1 MSILPIVQHRAAVP
15 VSLSRGAAWGLAAM
29 SAPKAA
35 AITQRDIGT
44 RIDKKQM
51 ERAALAP

>member
-1 MSILPIVQHRAAVP
+1 MVPIVQHRAAVP

-35 AITQRDIGT
+35 AITERDIGT

-51 ERAALAP
+51 ECAALAPR